1 MHRNAGPE
9 RQSFGVV
16 VVVES
21 ESVTLAESVTV
32 VRRGCLIL
40 AVPLGVADG

>member
-9 RQSFGVV
+9 RQSLVV
-16 VVVES
+16 GES
-21 ESVTLAESVTV
+21 ESVTLAEPVTV

-40 AVPLGVADG
+40 AVADGVADG

>member
-9 RQSFGVV
+9 RQSFV

-21 ESVTLAESVTV
+21 ESVTLAEFVTV

>member
-9 RQSFGVV
+9 RQSLAVG
-16 VVVES
+16 ES

-32 VRRGCLIL
+32 VRRGRLLL

>member
-9 RQSFGVV
+9 RQSFGV

>member
-9 RQSFGVV
+9 RQSL

-21 ESVTLAESVTV
+21 ESVALAEFVTV

>member
-9 RQSFGVV
+9 RQSFDVV
-16 VVVES
+16 VGES